1 MKMVIY
7 DNKTFNEYN
16 VTSKKNYN
24 SYVQNARKIHCFK
37 KEEWTIEE
45 IISYY
50 CRYFECKQDDF
61 EIIQ

>member
-24 SYVQNARKIHCFK
+24 SYVQNAREIHRFK
-37 KEEWTIEE
+37 KEEWTIAMW
-45 IISYY
+45 
-50 CRYFECKQDDF
+50 
-61 EIIQ
+61 